1 MVKGLCMKVKIL
13 GRPPP
18 KKRGG
23 KVPPLKHTAKLIH
36 ILHAILYIK
45 MILRP
50 VASPKGKVLD

>member
-13 GRPPP
+13 GQTPP
-18 KKRGG
+18 KRG
-23 KVPPLKHTAKLIH
+23 VPPLKHTAKLIH

>member
-13 GRPPP
+13 SGTPP
-18 KKRGG
+18 KEKG
-23 KVPPLKHTAKLIH
+23 VPPLKHTAKLIH